1 MTESSWKTRTCL
13 DLASKCMP
21 NTDTSALCHAATF
34 FFYYIFWCCSFKG
47 EEKPISMMSTECVQ
61 PLDIP
66 EDRLDKRDSHCNHL
80 EDLSEQLIKSCDL
93 KKKPRKGKTI
103 QPSQNTEQEQKKPRR
118 KDTPALH
125 TPPPL
130 TGILSDFSDN
140 LLKRYGITEKPQRDR
155 VSPGSQIT
163 ELQQKKPRR
172 KDTPAIHIPPLI
184 IGTKLLTEEK
194 QTVIM
199 EDEEKDGDTIPS

>member
-1 MTESSWKTRTCL
+1 
-13 DLASKCMP
+13 A
-21 NTDTSALCHAATF
+21 N
-34 FFYYIFWCCSFKG
+34 
-47 EEKPISMMSTECVQ
+47 
-61 PLDIP
+61 
-66 EDRLDKRDSHCNHL
+66 DRLDSTISACIK
-80 EDLSEQLIKSCDL
+80 DLSEQLIKSCDL

-130 TGILSDFSDN
+130 TDFSDN
-140 LLKRYGITEKPQRDR
+140 LLKRYGITEKPQRER

-163 ELQQKKPRR
+163 ELEQKKPRR

-184 IGTKLLTEEK
+184 IAANLFNEHMDSATHVLALRPF
-194 QTVIM
+194 VC
-199 EDEEKDGDTIPS
+199 